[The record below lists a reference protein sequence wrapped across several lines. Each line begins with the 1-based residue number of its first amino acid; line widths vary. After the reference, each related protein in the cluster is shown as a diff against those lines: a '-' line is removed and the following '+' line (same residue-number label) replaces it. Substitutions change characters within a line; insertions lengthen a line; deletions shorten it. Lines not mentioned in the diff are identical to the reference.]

1 MGYSAEVIDN
11 RPAGPLAVIPKDRVE
26 LVWKGL
32 EEAEDDNGTPGY
44 HGHIS
49 WCDELVKYVGST
61 AEKVVEVLSDF
72 GFDGGVMLDEDGDI
86 VISYWGGD
94 KLGMSW
100 DAVLRAIAAGIDPI
114 SEYRWLLQG
123 EDGMHWA
130 EDFKDNT
137 VTSQNVTLN
146 W

>member
-26 LVWKGL
+26 LVWDAL
-32 EEAEDDNGTPGY
+32 LPAESAI
-44 HGHIS
+44 GHIS
-49 WCDELVKYVGST
+49 WCDELVKYEGST
-61 AEKVVEVLSDF
+61 AEKVVQVLSDF
-72 GFDGGVMLDEDGDI
+72 GFDGGVELNEDGDI
-86 VISYWGGD
+86 VIDSWGGS
-94 KLGMSW
+94 KIGSSW
-100 DAVLRAIAAGIDPI
+100 DDVLGAIAAGIDPD

-123 EDGMHWA
+123 EDGEHWA

-137 VTSQNVTLN
+137 VTTTGVTLN